1 LFFYRKQAEINSREL
16 RKNPRKKQPKTLLK
30 GLSKGFLKKL
40 KKTRR
45 QFENG
50 IGMNLEQSFEEEV
63 IYIIRT
69 FLNNDEKK

>member
-1 LFFYRKQAEINSREL
+1 
-16 RKNPRKKQPKTLLK
+16 
-30 GLSKGFLKKL
+30 LKKL